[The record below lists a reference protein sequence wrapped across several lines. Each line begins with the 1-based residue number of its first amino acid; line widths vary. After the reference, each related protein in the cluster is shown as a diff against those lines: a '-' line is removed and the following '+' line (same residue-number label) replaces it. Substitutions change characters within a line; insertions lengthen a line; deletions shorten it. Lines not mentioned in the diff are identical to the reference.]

1 MISVSLCS
9 LILSFTCCR
18 SDCKPHASFCPHHC
32 DQILPDESS
41 SKKEGFILLMHF
53 KNPVHFDWE
62 GLPQECEV
70 ADKVA
75 VSVREQREM
84 NDA

>member
-1 MISVSLCS
+1 
-9 LILSFTCCR
+9 
-18 SDCKPHASFCPHHC
+18 
-32 DQILPDESS
+32 
-41 SKKEGFILLMHF
+41 MHF